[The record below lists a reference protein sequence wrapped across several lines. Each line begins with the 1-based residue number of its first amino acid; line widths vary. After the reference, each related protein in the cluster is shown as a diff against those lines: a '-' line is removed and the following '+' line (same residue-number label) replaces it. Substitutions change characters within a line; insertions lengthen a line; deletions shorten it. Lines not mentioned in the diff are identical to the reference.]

1 MQRADLHLHTTASDG
16 RYHPADVVRFA
27 GAKGLAAIAITD
39 HDVTDGVEEAQR
51 AGLRYGV
58 EVMPGVEINTDFGV
72 KEIHIL
78 GYCMDL
84 SDPEFQRV
92 IAWLRD
98 GRVERAKQM
107 VTRLVEMG
115 VPISWQ
121 RVEEIAGPGAIGRPH
136 IAHAL
141 REAGHIQSL
150 QSAFDLYIGVGG
162 PAYVPRERF
171 DAFEA
176 IAAIR
181 AAGGVAVLAHP
192 GKIHDDSV
200 IPPLVEA
207 GLGGMEVCHPDHDE
221 VQTAH
226 YRRMADEM
234 GLVWTGGSDFH
245 GNNESRPLAGRTV
258 PLSQAAALHSA
269 AVRR

>member
-1 MQRADLHLHTTASDG
+1 MHQADLHLHTTASDG
-16 RYHPADVVRFA
+16 VFSPADVVRFA
-27 GAKGLAAIAITD
+27 RARGLAAIAITD

-51 AGLRYGV
+51 AGAGCGLDV
-58 EVMPGVEINTDFGV
+58 LPGVEINTDFGPTEV
-72 KEIHIL
+72 HIL

-84 SDPEFQRV
+84 ADPEFQRV

-98 GRVERAKQM
+98 GRVERARQM

-115 VPISWQ
+115 VPISWE
-121 RVEEIAGPGAIGRPH
+121 RVEEISGPGAMGRPH
-136 IAHAL
+136 IAQAL
-141 REAGHIQSL
+141 REAGHIETL
-150 QSAFDLYIGVGG
+150 QSAFDLYIGAGG

-181 AAGGVAVLAHP
+181 AAGGVAVVAHP
-192 GKIHDDSV
+192 GKIHNDSL
-200 IPPLVEA
+200 IRPLVDA
-207 GLGGMEVCHPDHDE
+207 GLGGIEVCHPDHDE
-221 VQTAH
+221 AQTAR
-226 YRRMADEM
+226 YRRMADEL

-258 PLSQAAALHSA
+258 PVSQVEALRSA
-269 AVRR
+269 AG